1 MQTTQRSE
9 IMDDDDLPPSDLA
22 RLRDEVLSK
31 PPEAALPCQ
40 LSDYWLRLICRDL
53 DVWAGE
59 SDVHLN
65 TPNAAP
71 LALVLHVMSSRAA
84 ALGVAITVQDLQRC
98 LNDYRMEV
106 ALELV
111 RRSTNI
117 KPEPATLETIFTERC
132 VAVRQG

>member
-53 DVWAGE
+53 DV
-59 SDVHLN
+59 
-65 TPNAAP
+65 PNAAP